1 MSLFSLRRTWKE
13 MSVRQNLKPGSV
25 SAGTG
30 RPHPRALSLGG
41 GGGALQEGVSGRW
54 QSPDALAQQALGL

>member
-1 MSLFSLRRTWKE
+1 